1 VHSPRY
7 NPACFLLSMS
17 STTSTTHPHR
27 PAISSRQA
35 SRQGSNLQT
44 QKVVNLSDLGLL
56 PRKAAERPLN
66 RRRTSLT
73 PVAAIYSLS
82 SWRHFPENT
91 VICFLL
97 LTICLV
103 PRVRQLV
110 ASNYPSSLPLGELHC
125 CPAPKTGFQSPDLYS
140 LHPLWFW
147 KTSSSSGS

>member
-1 VHSPRY
+1 
-7 NPACFLLSMS
+7 MS

-27 PAISSRQA
+27 PAISSRQT
-35 SRQGSNLQT
+35 SRQGSNVQA

-73 PVAAIYSLS
+73 TVVSLRSIS
-82 SWRHFPENT
+82 SFPET
-91 VICFLL
+91 FSRRRYLFLCL
-97 LTICLV
+97 LTMCLV
-103 PRVRQLV
+103 PRFRQLV
-110 ASNYPSSLPLGELHC
+110 ASTYPSSVPVGELHRR
-125 CPAPKTGFQSPDLYS
+125 PAPKTGFQSPDLYP